1 MGGNRHLSDVM
12 PTLMLTLQNKS
23 LTLSVYRPSNDMR
36 RVVFLRCF
44 MLCATAV
51 CEMRHF
57 VDWVFDRLLH
67 NKLEINETSC
77 DIRISQITLT
87 VAWQQGELN
96 LF

>member
-1 MGGNRHLSDVM
+1 
-12 PTLMLTLQNKS
+12 
-23 LTLSVYRPSNDMR
+23 
-36 RVVFLRCF
+36 

-67 NKLEINETSC
+67 NKLETNETSC
-77 DIRISQITLT
+77 DICISQITLT